1 MQSSRQ
7 IGGENFKTLSAPSA
21 PNLILKQSMVE
32 IYAIDFSESTQI
44 IFQFDRDAAKRKQN
58 QAE

>member
-1 MQSSRQ
+1 V
-7 IGGENFKTLSAPSA
+7 GENFKTLSAPSA
-21 PNLILKQSMVE
+21 PNLVLEDSMVE